1 MADWQIGLLL
11 VGSPPPPIKCT
22 QGSRFLPGNR
32 ETTTTAPKRFIALLV
47 SLLVLGGGGG
57 LLYAWTLG
65 FSAFTSYSYALNK
78 AGPLPRAAPDISF
91 IDQFGNERRLVSL
104 RGRHVLL
111 HVFYGSCLTIC
122 PIVIEEL
129 RELYSDLSAAQQSK
143 LAILSI
149 SVDSLRDTT
158 ERLHDLWREEG
169 AFTGWIMAQPADG
182 SIDPVAREFGI
193 WVFAKSD
200 GTINHSADLFLIDP
214 AGRIVRVFSPQSN
227 NDRIRRDLEKYL

>member
-1 MADWQIGLLL
+1 MPNDRQTAISLAKRGIG
-11 VGSPPPPIKCT
+11 
-22 QGSRFLPGNR
+22 
-32 ETTTTAPKRFIALLV
+32 ALIC
-47 SLLVLGGGGG
+47 LLVLGGGGG
-57 LLYAWTLG
+57 LVYAWTLG

-91 IDQFGNERRLVSL
+91 VDQFGNERQLASL

-122 PIVIEEL
+122 PIVLEQL
-129 RELYSDLSAAQQSK
+129 REVYSDLSAAQRSK

-149 SVDSLRDTT
+149 SVDLLRDTT

-169 AFTGWIMAQPADG
+169 AYAGWIMAQPTDG
-182 SIDPVAREFGI
+182 SIDQVTREFGI

-200 GTINHSADLFLIDP
+200 GTINHSTDLFLIDP
-214 AGRIVRVFSPQSN
+214 GGRIVRVISPQSN

>member
-1 MADWQIGLLL
+1 VHVQEADFMPNDRQTAISVARRGIGTLL
-11 VGSPPPPIKCT
+11 C
-22 QGSRFLPGNR
+22 
-32 ETTTTAPKRFIALLV
+32 
-47 SLLVLGGGGG
+47 LLVLCGGGG
-57 LLYAWTLG
+57 LVYAWTLG

-78 AGPLPRAAPDISF
+78 AGLLPRFAPDISF
-91 IDQFGNERRLVSL
+91 VDQFGNERRLASL

-129 RELYSDLSAAQQSK
+129 RELYSDLSAAQRNK

-149 SVDSLRDTT
+149 SVDSVRDTT
-158 ERLHDLWREEG
+158 ESLHDLWHEEG
-169 AFTGWIMAQPADG
+169 AFAGWIMARPADR
-182 SIDPVAREFGI
+182 SIDQVAREFGI
-193 WVFAKSD
+193 WVFAKND

-214 AGRIVRVFSPQSN
+214 SGRIVRVFSPQLN